1 MRGLGSALWRGRTG
15 AGQRRVRGVG
25 VVSSGPDMLLGPVGA
40 VLHIRPGSVGGGSV
54 ESCGNAS
61 ALNAVEILPCAGR
74 VPVHMGALPLE
85 IDVLGRVR
93 NHAENSESARG
104 SAALECATP
113 PHGPGRR
120 PLRPRQPPAGGSTPA
135 RSGKIPTRPRAP
147 RRQDPAGSS
156 VPPEPRRRPSPP
168 HRSPPR
174 ITVPGEKGSMH
185 RIACRFRRSR

>member
-15 AGQRRVRGVG
+15 AGRSRVRGVG

-113 PHGPGRR
+113 PHDPRGTASPGSGP
-120 PLRPRQPPAGGSTPA
+120 PPG
-135 RSGKIPTRPRAP
+135 
-147 RRQDPAGSS
+147 
-156 VPPEPRRRPSPP
+156 P
-168 HRSPPR
+168 HRES
-174 ITVPGEKGSMH
+174 GSAAPIPASGTPLLVRKAH
-185 RIACRFRRSR
+185 YLIENRSIDEPDVHDSAPIRCRNPE